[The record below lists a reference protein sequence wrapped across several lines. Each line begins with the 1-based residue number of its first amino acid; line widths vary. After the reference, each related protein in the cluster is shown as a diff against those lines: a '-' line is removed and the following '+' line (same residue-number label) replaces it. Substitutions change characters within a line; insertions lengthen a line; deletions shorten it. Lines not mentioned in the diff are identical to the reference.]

1 MANWVI
7 TKTIKNK
14 ALKSDGIE
22 EIIPLT
28 SFRMAGNAL
37 IVLRGLKILK
47 ALSGLSE
54 TDGIGVSSKIPKIT
68 TMKSIQFQ
76 KSLR

>member
-1 MANWVI
+1 M
-7 TKTIKNK
+7 
-14 ALKSDGIE
+14 KSRAPISEGIE
-22 EIIPLT
+22 RIIPEASLLIVGKD
-28 SFRMAGNAL
+28 F

-54 TDGIGVSSKIPKIT
+54 TEGIGVSSMIPKIT

-76 KSLR
+76 YSLKYEF